1 MRNNDS
7 LRLSAVPIMFN
18 AQAIFDVARTAIAL
32 LFLFY
37 ASWSDYKTREVS
49 NTAWI
54 LFAPTAFVL
63 TFIELFLYEETLNM
77 LFYGISFGLTTA
89 FAIILFYSGG
99 FGGADAKALM
109 CLALALPF
117 HPENLLKPLSGEISP
132 ISKNFFPITVF
143 SNSVLLAA
151 ATAVYIFLRNI
162 VWHKKTDRELFEEG
176 HKTES
181 FGRKILVLITGYKVP
196 IHKLKERWHLY
207 PLEDIEENSENGF
220 KRKLVVIP
228 KDEDRNAI
236 VERLTRAV
244 EAGKI
249 QDTVWAT
256 PGLPML
262 IFITAGL
269 IIALF
274 FGDIVWT
281 CIRLLLG

>member
-1 MRNNDS
+1 MNEILEGARVS
-7 LRLSAVPIMFN
+7 LCLS
-18 AQAIFDVARTAIAL
+18 
-32 LFLFY
+32 FLIY

-49 NTAWI
+49 NMVWM
-54 LFAPTAFVL
+54 LFAPLAFTL
-63 TFIELFLYEETLNM
+63 TFLEIYIGYEFSQLPS
-77 LFYGISFGLTTA
+77 YGICFGLTAT
-89 FAIILFYSGG
+89 FAVVLFYSGG

-117 HPENLLKPLSGEISP
+117 YPEDLLKPLSEVSP
-132 ISKNFFPITVF
+132 ILQAFFPITVF

-151 ATAVYIFLRNI
+151 ATAIYIFLRN
-162 VWHKKTDRELFEEG
+162 VFRHKRTGKKLFEEG
-176 HKTES
+176 YQNES
-181 FGRKILVLITGYKVP
+181 LGRRILVLITGYKVSVN
-196 IHKLKERWHLY
+196 KLNEKWHLY
-207 PLEDIEENSENGF
+207 PLEDTEENSEKGF
-220 KRKLVVIP
+220 KRKLVLIP
-228 KDEDRNAI
+228 NDEDRNAI

-281 CIRLLLG
+281 CIRLLLR

>member
-1 MRNNDS
+1 MN
-7 LRLSAVPIMFN
+7 
-18 AQAIFDVARTAIAL
+18 QIFTGTRITLCVI
-32 LFLFY
+32 FFIY

-49 NTAWI
+49 NTVWI
-54 LFAPTAFVL
+54 LFAPLAFTL
-63 TFIELFLYEETLNM
+63 TFLEIYMNYGFSQLPS
-77 LFYGISFGLTTA
+77 YGICFGLTAT

-117 HPENLLKPLSGEISP
+117 FPESLLKPLSEISP
-132 ISKNFFPITVF
+132 IVQTFFPITVF

-151 ATAVYIFLRNI
+151 ATAIYMFLRN
-162 VWHKKTDRELFEEG
+162 VFWHKRTGRKLFEEG
-176 HKTES
+176 HQNES
-181 FGRKILVLITGYKVP
+181 LGRKILVLITGYKVSVN
-196 IHKLKERWHLY
+196 KLKEKWHLY
-207 PLEDIEENSENGF
+207 PLEDAEENSEKGF
-220 KRKLVVIP
+220 KRKLVLIP
-228 KDEDRNAI
+228 KDEDRNTI
-236 VERLTRAV
+236 VERLTKAV

-249 QDTVWAT
+249 QDTIWAT

>member
-1 MRNNDS
+1 MNEILEGARVS
-7 LRLSAVPIMFN
+7 LCLS
-18 AQAIFDVARTAIAL
+18 
-32 LFLFY
+32 FLIY

-49 NTAWI
+49 NTVWI
-54 LFAPTAFVL
+54 LFAPLAFTL
-63 TFIELFLYEETLNM
+63 TLLEIYTNYGFSQLPS
-77 LFYGISFGLTTA
+77 YGICFGLTAT
-89 FAIILFYSGG
+89 FAVILFYSGG

-117 HPENLLKPLSGEISP
+117 FPESLLKPLSEISP
-132 ISKNFFPITVF
+132 ILQAFFPITVF

-151 ATAVYIFLRNI
+151 ATAIYIFLRN
-162 VWHKKTDRELFEEG
+162 VFWHKRTGRKLFEEG
-176 HKTES
+176 HKNES
-181 FGRKILVLITGYKVP
+181 LGRKILVLITGYKVSTN
-196 IHKLKERWHLY
+196 KLKEKWHLY
-207 PLEDIEENSENGF
+207 PLEDTEENPEKGF
-220 KRKLVVIP
+220 KRKLVLIP
-228 KDEDRNAI
+228 KDEGRNAI
-236 VERLTRAV
+236 VERLTKAV

-262 IFITAGL
+262 IFMTAGL

>member
-1 MRNNDS
+1 MNEILEGARVS
-7 LRLSAVPIMFN
+7 LCLS
-18 AQAIFDVARTAIAL
+18 
-32 LFLFY
+32 FLIY

-49 NTAWI
+49 NMVWM
-54 LFAPTAFVL
+54 LFAPLAFTL
-63 TFIELFLYEETLNM
+63 TFLEIYIGYEFSQLPS
-77 LFYGISFGLTTA
+77 YGICFGLTAT
-89 FAIILFYSGG
+89 FAVVLFYSGG

-117 HPENLLKPLSGEISP
+117 FPESLLKPLSEISP
-132 ISKNFFPITVF
+132 ILQAFFPITVF

-151 ATAVYIFLRNI
+151 ATAVYIFLRN
-162 VWHKKTDRELFEEG
+162 VFWHKRTGRKLFEEG
-176 HKTES
+176 YQNES
-181 FGRKILVLITGYKVP
+181 LGRKILILITGYKVSTN
-196 IHKLKERWHLY
+196 KLKEKWHLY
-207 PLEDIEENSENGF
+207 PLEDTEENPEKGF
-220 KRKLVVIP
+220 KRKLVLIP
-228 KDEDRNAI
+228 KDEDRNMI
-236 VERLTRAV
+236 VERLTKAV